1 MIEGVV
7 VKNLRVIPDERG
19 RLMEILR
26 SDDPMFK
33 AFGQVYMT
41 TAYPGVVKGWHYHK
55 KQEDNMAVL
64 RGMMKIVLYD
74 ARSGSSTFGQVD
86 EIIDYIW
93 FKGFSSCTE
102 YQTITKPYM
111 ERTFVSDHYP
121 IKATLIF

>member
-1 MIEGVV
+1 MTSRRSCKTREVA
-7 VKNLRVIPDERG
+7 VKTDHHNTYNG
-19 RLMEILR
+19 WG
-26 SDDPMFK
+26 K
-33 AFGQVYMT
+33 AP
-41 TAYPGVVKGWHYHK
+41 A
-55 KQEDNMAVL
+55 
-64 RGMMKIVLYD
+64 
-74 ARSGSSTFGQVD
+74 D